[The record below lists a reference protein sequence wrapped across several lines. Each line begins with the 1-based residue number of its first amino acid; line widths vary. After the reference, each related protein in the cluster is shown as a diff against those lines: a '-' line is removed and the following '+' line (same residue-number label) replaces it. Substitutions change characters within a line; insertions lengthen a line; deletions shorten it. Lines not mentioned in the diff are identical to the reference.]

1 MAAAP
6 IAATTFAAPAAATLA
21 TEPLSTKSAAA
32 PAPDAAPAADAD
44 ADLDAAGASTQEE
57 AHPVE
62 VGPAADETHANEP
75 MDAEIV
81 VVTGDE
87 DLSAEPAAAAD
98 VKPPFAADDKLA
110 AAATEI
116 PGTGGTPTAVVA
128 EVEAALAPSPA
139 PAPAAELPAVILL
152 PAAPTAEPAVDEP
165 IADKPAA
172 GAKAPADALPAVPET
187 NEAAPQARCSA
198 LARDCRNT
206 VLDCIRI

>member
-6 IAATTFAAPAAATLA
+6 IAATTFAAPAAALA
-21 TEPLSTKSAAA
+21 TEPVSAKSVAA
-32 PAPDAAPAADAD
+32 PAPDAAPAADVD
-44 ADLDAAGASTQEE
+44 ADLDAAGAATQEE

-62 VGPAADETHANEP
+62 VDPAADETHANEP

-81 VVTGDE
+81 VVTGEE
-87 DLSAEPAAAAD
+87 DLSAEPATAAD
-98 VKPPFAADDKLA
+98 VEPPFAAHDELA
-110 AAATEI
+110 EATTET

-152 PAAPTAEPAVDEP
+152 PAAPTAEPMVDEP

-172 GAKAPADALPAVPET
+172 GAKAPADALPAVPEF

-198 LARDCRNT
+198 LALDYQNT